1 MSEEEKIRLTECQKN
16 YREAKKAQYIIIKQY
31 FNCDIIIN

>member
-16 YREAKKAQYIIIKQY
+16 YREAKKAQYITIKQY
-31 FNCDIIIN
+31 FNYDIIIN